1 MCADTDTSKKAPRAD
16 IQPTVGALRRVP
28 LPPGA
33 GIPYRLLLAVDSWFN
48 RVFTSKWNPLY
59 KTGPLSM
66 SFLILTLITGIYLF
80 LMYRVSDPYGSVARL
95 DATWFGGWMRSVHRY
110 AADLTVVAVA
120 IHALRMF
127 MSGRSWGPRAMAWI
141 SGLISLGVLLLCGW
155 TGLVMAWDVQGQL
168 VALEGARIADL
179 LPIFSEPISR
189 SFTQPEVIGRS
200 FFFMNL
206 FLHVALP
213 LGIAVLYWLH
223 VSQVARAEFLPPR
236 GLHYG
241 AWIAVLLLAIVVPV
255 PLPPAADVLAVPIGV
270 PLDLFY
276 AFWLPLARSV
286 SPGMHLLAWGIVGA
300 VLFSVPWWWRPKTHT
315 IEPSV
320 VDEEHCTGCAQCYLD
335 CPYDAISMIQGVGQ
349 SSLSDS
355 VARVDPNVCTGCGI
369 CAGSCAPMVVGP
381 AGRSGRDQ
389 LQVVKTFLAENQPTP
404 DQVLVI
410 PCAYGVGENWVAP
423 EGADFLCLPSS
434 CSGSVH
440 TSAIEYLLRSGVGGV
455 MLLTCPER
463 DCLYREG
470 PRWLN
475 ERVYND
481 REAELRPRVDRRRV
495 RIAGFAPG
503 EPEAARAA
511 VEQFRLDI
519 SELGEAPVER
529 DIQLDRE
536 CEVQYVEP

>member
-1 MCADTDTSKKAPRAD
+1 M
-16 IQPTVGALRRVP
+16 P

-33 GIPYRLLLAVDSWFN
+33 GIPYRTLLAVDSWAN
-48 RVFTSKWNPLY
+48 RVFTSQWNPLY
-59 KTGPLSM
+59 KTGPLAM
-66 SFLILTLITGIYLF
+66 TFLVLTLLTGIYLF
-80 LMYRVSDPYGSVARL
+80 LLYKVSDPYGSVARL

-120 IHALRMF
+120 VHALRMF
-127 MSGRSWGPRAMAWI
+127 LSGRSWGPRALAWI
-141 SGLISLGVLLLCGW
+141 SGLISLGVLLFCGW

-213 LGIAVLYWLH
+213 LGIAALYWLH
-223 VSQVARAEFLPPR
+223 VSQVARAQFFPPR
-236 GLHYG
+236 PLHYG
-241 AWIAVLLLAIVVPV
+241 AIAAVLVLAIVVPV
-255 PLPPAADVLAVPIGV
+255 PLPPAADVLTVPVNV

-286 SPGMHLLAWGIVGA
+286 SPLIHLLTWVVAGA
-300 VLFSVPWWWRPKTHT
+300 ILFSVPWWWRPKTHT

-335 CPYDAISMIQGVGQ
+335 CPYDAISMIAGAGQ
-349 SSLSDS
+349 SSHSDA
-355 VARVDPNVCTGCGI
+355 VARVDPEACTGCGI

-381 AGRSGRDQ
+381 AGRAGRDQ
-389 LQVVKTFLAENQPTP
+389 LQVVKDFLSDATPTGNE
-404 DQVLVI
+404 VVVV
-410 PCAYGVGENWVAP
+410 PCNYGLGESWKSP
-423 EGADFLCLPSS
+423 EGAEFLRLSS
-434 CSGSVH
+434 GCSGSVH

-455 MLLTCPER
+455 MFLTCPER

-470 PRWLN
+470 PRWLH
-475 ERVYND
+475 ERVHND
-481 REAELRPRVDRRRV
+481 REAELRARVDKRRV
-495 RIAGFAPG
+495 RIAAFAPG
-503 EPEAARAA
+503 EAEAARKA
-511 VEQFRLDI
+511 VETFRCEITELDDVVI
-519 SELGEAPVER
+519 ER
-529 DIQLDRE
+529 DIHLDRD
-536 CEVQYVEP
+536 CEVQYVEL

>member
-1 MCADTDTSKKAPRAD
+1 
-16 IQPTVGALRRVP
+16 
-28 LPPGA
+28 
-33 GIPYRLLLAVDSWFN
+33 
-48 RVFTSKWNPLY
+48 
-59 KTGPLSM
+59 M
-66 SFLILTLITGIYLF
+66 SFLILTLVTGIYLF

-141 SGLISLGVLLLCGW
+141 SGLISLGVLLQCGW

-241 AWIAVLLLAIVVPV
+241 AWITVLLLAIVVPV

-276 AFWLPLARSV
+276 AFWLPVARSV
-286 SPGMHLLAWGIVGA
+286 SPGLHLAAWAIVGA

-335 CPYDAISMIQGVGQ
+335 CPYDAISMIQGAGR

-389 LQVVKTFLAENQPTP
+389 LQVVKTFLEENEPTP

-410 PCAYGVGENWVAP
+410 PCAYGVGENWTP
-423 EGADFLCLPSS
+423 PTGSDFLCLPSG

-470 PRWLN
+470 PRWLH

-481 REAELRPRVDRRRV
+481 REAELRSRVDRRRV
-495 RIAGFAPG
+495 RVAGFAPG

-511 VEQFRLDI
+511 VTQFRLEI
-519 SELGEAPVER
+519 SELGEVPVER